1 MAKTLS
7 RQRNYTTSPALLIGA
22 CLTALG
28 RMRAQVERQDLAQGE
43 IVALI
48 GGSGP
53 LALASELALK
63 ITPVDAGHTSLS
75 VTWRARRLGGDQAIL
90 PAFLAA
96 VDSLAEKS

>member
-7 RQRNYTTSPALLIGA
+7 RQRSYATSPELLIGA

-28 RMRAQVERQDLAQGE
+28 RMRAQVKRQDLAQGE
-43 IVALI
+43 IVALV

-53 LALASELALK
+53 LAPASELALK
-63 ITPVDAGHTSLS
+63 IAPVASGQASLS

-96 VDSLAEKS
+96 VDSLAENS